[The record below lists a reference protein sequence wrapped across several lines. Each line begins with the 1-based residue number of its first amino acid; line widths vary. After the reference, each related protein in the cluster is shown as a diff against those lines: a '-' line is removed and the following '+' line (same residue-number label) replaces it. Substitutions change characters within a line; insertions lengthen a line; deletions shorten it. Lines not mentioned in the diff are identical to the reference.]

1 MDFSLIETLRWEPG
15 TGFVRLPLHLER
27 LKASAE
33 ALGFPGAE
41 GAERALLAAVSGDE
55 PLRVRLELFPNGGID
70 VMTAPHA
77 ALPADTVWTVKM
89 ARTRLRSDDTLLRHK
104 TSRRD
109 VYAAAR
115 AEYARDEA
123 DEVLLLN
130 EKGELCEGTITNLF
144 IGDATGRLLTPP
156 LSAGLLEGVLRTE
169 LIRSGQAREQCLRP
183 EDICDREVFIG
194 NSLRG
199 LVRAHWRK

>member
-1 MDFSLIETLRWEPG
+1 MDFSLIETLRWEPE

-33 ALGFPGAE
+33 TLDFPGAE
-41 GAERALLAAVSGDE
+41 GAEKALTAAVSGNA
-55 PLRVRLELFPNGGID
+55 PLRVRLELFPDGGID
-70 VMTAPHA
+70 VTTAPHA
-77 ALPADTVWTVKM
+77 ALPADTVWTVKI
-89 ARTRLRSDDTLLRHK
+89 ARTRLRSDDPLLRHK

-109 VYAAAR
+109 IYAAAR
-115 AEYARDEA
+115 AEYTRDEA

-144 IGDATGRLLTPP
+144 IEDATGRLLTPP
-156 LSAGLLEGVLRTE
+156 LSAGLLAGVLRTE
-169 LIRSGQAREQCLRP
+169 LLRSGQAQEQGLTP
-183 EDICDREVFIG
+183 DNLAEGKPYLG

>member
-41 GAERALLAAVSGDE
+41 GAERAITATVSGNDT
-55 PLRVRLELFPNGGID
+55 LRVRLELFPDGGID
-70 VMTAPHA
+70 VTTAHHA
-77 ALPADTVWTVKM
+77 ALPADTVWTVRI
-89 ARTRLRSDDTLLRHK
+89 ANTHLRSDDPLLRHK
-104 TSRRD
+104 TSKRD
-109 VYAAAR
+109 IYAAAR
-115 AEYARDEA
+115 SEYSREEA

-130 EKGELCEGTITNLF
+130 EKGELCEGTITSLF
-144 IGDATGRLLTPP
+144 VEHTPGNFLTPP
-156 LSAGLLEGVLRTE
+156 LSSGLLAGALRTE
-169 LIRSGQAREQCLRP
+169 LLRSGKTHEHRLTPDDLAAGNIYL
-183 EDICDREVFIG
+183 G

-199 LVRAHWRK
+199 LVRAQWQK

>member
-1 MDFSLIETLRWEPG
+1 MDFSLIETLRWEPDAD
-15 TGFVRLPLHLER
+15 FVRLPLHLER

-33 ALGFPGAE
+33 TLGFPGAE
-41 GAERALLAAVSGDE
+41 GAERALLAAVSGDDT
-55 PLRVRLELFPNGGID
+55 LRVRLELFPDGGID
-70 VMTAPHA
+70 VTTAPHA
-77 ALPADTVWTVKM
+77 ALPADTVWTAKI
-89 ARTRLRSDDTLLRHK
+89 ARTRLRSDDPLLRHK

-130 EKGELCEGTITNLF
+130 ERGELCEGTITSLF
-144 IGDATGRLLTPP
+144 VEDAARRLLTPP
-156 LSAGLLEGVLRTE
+156 LSSGLLAGVLRTE
-169 LIRSGQAREQCLRP
+169 LLRSGQAREQSLRP
-183 EDICDREVFIG
+183 EDISDRKIYIG

-199 LVRAHWRK
+199 LVRTRLLP